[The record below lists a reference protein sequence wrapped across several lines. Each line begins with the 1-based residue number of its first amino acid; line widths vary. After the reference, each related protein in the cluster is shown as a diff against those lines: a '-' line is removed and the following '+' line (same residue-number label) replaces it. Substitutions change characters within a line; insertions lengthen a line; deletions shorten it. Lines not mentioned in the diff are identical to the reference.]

1 MTTQAA
7 LWLGFNLSVL
17 LLLALDLGL
26 FHRKDEVVT
35 PKQAGIWTVVWI
47 TLSLLFCGG
56 LFYVGYW
63 DRAQSLQWVTAYII
77 EYSLSVDNLFVFLMV
92 FAYFRVAPEHQHRV
106 LFWGIMGAF
115 IMRAVLIL
123 AGTALVS
130 RFHWLI
136 YLFGAFLVFTAVK
149 MAFSKDEEDADPE
162 QQFVVRLAR
171 RMLPV
176 SQGGQGNRFFVRED
190 GRLKVT
196 PLFLVLLVVE
206 ATDLLFA
213 LDSIPAVLGI
223 SQDPFIVYTSN
234 VCAILGLRSLF
245 FVVASLMDKFHLLK
259 MGLSLILGFVG
270 MKMLI
275 TFFDIHVPITL
286 SLGIIGAIL
295 LGSIVASVIWPKA
308 ADEVKQDEKANT

>member
-47 TLSLLFCGG
+47 TLSLLFCGA

-63 DRAQSLQWVTAYII
+63 DKAQSLQWVTAYII

-136 YLFGAFLVFTAVK
+136 YLFGAFLVFTAV
-149 MAFSKDEEDADPE
+149 
-162 QQFVVRLAR
+162 
-171 RMLPV
+171 
-176 SQGGQGNRFFVRED
+176 
-190 GRLKVT
+190 
-196 PLFLVLLVVE
+196 
-206 ATDLLFA
+206 
-213 LDSIPAVLGI
+213 
-223 SQDPFIVYTSN
+223 
-234 VCAILGLRSLF
+234 
-245 FVVASLMDKFHLLK
+245 
-259 MGLSLILGFVG
+259 
-270 MKMLI
+270 
-275 TFFDIHVPITL
+275 
-286 SLGIIGAIL
+286 
-295 LGSIVASVIWPKA
+295 
-308 ADEVKQDEKANT
+308 